1 MTYARL
7 VELAQRVGQRFR
19 DDRGMQIASSLTFT
33 TLLSL
38 VPIITIALTL
48 ISAFP
53 MFAAMSDALKSF
65 VLQNMLPQSANVIAK
80 YAEQFTSNAARL
92 TAVGIGFLSLTAIL
106 VLMTIDRAFNDIW
119 RVRHAR
125 PIVQRIVV
133 YWTLL
138 TVGPVLVGAS
148 LTITSWLVARSVK
161 LVGGIPGASV
171 VLLTLVPFLLTS
183 LALALLYLTMPNRR
197 IAPRD
202 ALIGGFIAG
211 LAFELMK
218 RGFALYITSFPTYK
232 LVYGAFATV
241 PVFLMWVYMSWLVVV
256 FGAVVVAVLPEWRER
271 AGRAEPAPGSDF
283 FDALQILRVLWL
295 AHRGGKVVRLSDLFG
310 TVKVRVDRIEAILEA
325 MIRAT
330 WITRAAPRGWVLSRD
345 PGTIAVAD
353 VFRLFVFNAER
364 HIPARHADP
373 ELEAMAHD
381 VSARISSELSS
392 SLDELF
398 GNVERARAESET
410 LDAPHGRLERILAA
424 RP

>member
-1 MTYARL
+1 MRHTRL
-7 VELAQRVGQRFR
+7 IELAKRVGQRFR

-33 TLLSL
+33 TLLAL

-48 ISAFP
+48 ITAFP
-53 MFAAMSDALKSF
+53 VFAEMSGALKAF
-65 VLQNMLPQSANVIAK
+65 VLQNMLPQSADAVAK
-80 YAEQFTSNAARL
+80 YAQQFTTNAARL
-92 TAVGIGFLSLTAIL
+92 TAVGIGLLSVTAIL
-106 VLMTIDRAFNDIW
+106 LLMTIDRAFNDIW
-119 RVRHAR
+119 RVRHPR
-125 PIVQRIVV
+125 PIIQRVVV

-148 LTITSWLVARSVK
+148 LTITSWLVARSVQ
-161 LVGGIPGASV
+161 LVGGIPGAAV

-202 ALIGGFIAG
+202 ALIGGFLAG
-211 LAFELMK
+211 LAFEVMK
-218 RGFALYITSFPTYK
+218 RGFAFYITSFPTYK

-241 PVFLMWVYMSWLVVV
+241 PVFLLWVYLSWLVVV

-271 AGRAEPAPGSDF
+271 AGSAEPAPGSDF

-295 AHRGGKVVRLSDLFG
+295 AHRDGKVVRMSELFG
-310 TVKVRVDRIEAILEA
+310 TVKVRIERIEAMLES
-325 MIRAT
+325 MIGAT

-345 PGTIAVAD
+345 PAFIKVAD
-353 VFRLFVFNAER
+353 VFRLFVFNAEH
-364 HIPARHADP
+364 HIPARHADA

-381 VSARISSELSS
+381 VSARIAADLAL

-398 GNVERARAESET
+398 GKAEEAQVEAML
-410 LDAPHGRLERILAA
+410 LDAPHGRLERILGS